1 MKLITKELCP
11 EDEAVLHIN
20 VRRNYVVQ
28 DALRE
33 GRKNK
38 FTAMKNLKVGRDGL
52 Q

>member
-1 MKLITKELCP
+1 MKPITKELCP
-11 EDEAVLHIN
+11 EDEAVLHII
-20 VRRNYVVQ
+20 VRCNYAVY

-38 FTAMKNLKVGRDGL
+38 FTAIKNLKVGCDGL